1 MENKPASFT
10 VCHPPCPYGSLEI
23 GEEGRPYEQHTYVV
37 LVLWS

>member
-23 GEEGRPYEQHTYVV
+23 GEEGRPYEQHT
-37 LVLWS
+37 